1 MTRVNLYDL
10 SDRHIAAFDLEAPKP
25 PGSIRWGDRVFVRSK
40 AGLYQESA
48 CVLIEHP
55 APLQVQKQSNPTT
68 QKEEFRPSTLIE
80 TGDIS

>member
-10 SDRHIAAFDLEAPKP
+10 SDKHIAAFDLEAPKP

-40 AGLYQESA
+40 AGLYQESP

-55 APLQVQKQSNPTT
+55 ARMTSSQVVKSQHKEADPLPV
-68 QKEEFRPSTLIE
+68 E
-80 TGDIS
+80 